1 MASGLQVEQRD
12 GVRVARMQFGRA
24 NAINRGTLD
33 ELAAVLTEGDP
44 QPTVITGDGNI
55 FSAGLDLV
63 ALDALDRDAF
73 EDFVTLF
80 SRTMIQVLTTPYPLV
95 AAVNGH
101 AIAGGCVLA
110 LACDYRVGTEGE
122 FKIGMNELS
131 HGLSLPAVASE
142 IPRGALTPQTYR
154 TVVMTGVLMTPETA
168 RQVGILDM
176 MAADADTAVEQACTL
191 ARQQGKSLAA
201 FAGVKAAVVAPV
213 VNAIKELREPL
224 DRRFVDLW
232 FSDAVTESRRTTIE
246 SLKNNR

>member
-1 MASGLQVEQRD
+1 MASGLQIEQRD
-12 GVRVARMQFGRA
+12 GVRLARMQFGRA
-24 NAINRGTLD
+24 NAINQGMLD
-33 ELAAVLTEGDP
+33 ELAAALTDGDP
-44 QPTVITGDGNI
+44 QPTVITGDGNV

-101 AIAGGCVLA
+101 AVAGGCVLA

-122 FKIGMNELS
+122 FKIGMNELA

-142 IPRGALTPQTYR
+142 IPRGALAPQNYR
-154 TVVMTGVLMTPETA
+154 TVVMSSVLMTPETA

-176 MAADADTAVEQACTL
+176 VAADADAAVEQACTL
-191 ARQQGKSLAA
+191 ARHQGTSLRA

-213 VNAIKELREPL
+213 VSAIKELRESL
-224 DRRFVDLW
+224 DRRFVDIW
-232 FSDAVTESRRTTIE
+232 FSDAVTESRRATIE
-246 SLKNNR
+246 SLKNKR

>member
-1 MASGLQVEQRD
+1 MASGLQIEQRD
-12 GVRVARMQFGRA
+12 GVRLARMQFGRA
-24 NAINRGTLD
+24 NAINQRMLD
-33 ELAAVLTEGDP
+33 ELAAALTDGDP
-44 QPTVITGDGNI
+44 QPTVITGDGNV

-101 AIAGGCVLA
+101 AVAGGCVLA

-122 FKIGMNELS
+122 FKIGMNELA

-142 IPRGALTPQTYR
+142 IPRGALAPQNYR
-154 TVVMTGVLMTPETA
+154 TVVMSSVLMTPETA

-176 MAADADTAVEQACTL
+176 VAADADAAVEQACAL
-191 ARQQGKSLAA
+191 ARHQGTSLSA

-213 VNAIKELREPL
+213 VSAIKELRESL
-224 DRRFVDLW
+224 DRRFIDIW
-232 FSDAVTESRRTTIE
+232 FSDAVTESRRATIE
-246 SLKNNR
+246 SLKNKR